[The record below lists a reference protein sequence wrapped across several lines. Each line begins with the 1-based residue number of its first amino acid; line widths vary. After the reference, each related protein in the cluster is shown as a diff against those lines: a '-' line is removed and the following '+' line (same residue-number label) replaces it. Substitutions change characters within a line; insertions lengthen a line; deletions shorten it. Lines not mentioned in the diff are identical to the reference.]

1 MRIRFFTAFASN
13 NSGAYTIVGRFADEA
28 VASEVA
34 ELLQRAI
41 DAHDAWHRDHQ
52 WETEGLAPLDDLVR
66 EQGLREARHGRG
78 DEWPSYSKEA
88 PSAVA
93 LGRQVMV
100 HSPYT
105 VTMPPVFGE
114 AFYARGGRVEVEL
127 DHSHEPLAVE
137 FGWFPKGMSYDDPRM
152 EPAHDAFEALLRPEL
167 DALVA
172 RPEHDRRPVV
182 APAWHR
188 GYWGERHLSVVFA
201 DLVAGVRAVRAV
213 ADACGME
220 LTLRL
225 AECPHGAD
233 DPLAMVRRPTI
244 PAGWNRLI
252 LWSPGPDRVATM
264 KALREVM
271 ACGLDEAR
279 AALDELPKEVLIDV
293 TARYAES
300 AAATLRAAGC
310 DAEVVAPK
318 R

>member
-1 MRIRFFTAFASN
+1 MRIRLFTAFASN

-28 VASEVA
+28 VAAEVA
-34 ELLQRAI
+34 ALLQRAI
-41 DAHDAWHRDHQ
+41 DAHDAWHREHE
-52 WETEGLAPLDDLVR
+52 WEEEGAAPLDDLVR
-66 EQGLREARHGRG
+66 EQGLRAARHGRG
-78 DEWPSYSKEA
+78 DEWPSYAREP

-93 LGRQVMV
+93 LGRQVIV
-100 HSPYT
+100 HSSCT

-114 AFYARGGRVEVEL
+114 TFYARGGRVEVEL
-127 DHSHEPLAVE
+127 DHSHEPLAAE
-137 FGWFPKGMSYDDPRM
+137 FSWQPKGMRYDDPGK
-152 EPAHDAFEALLRPEL
+152 EPALDAFEALLRPEL

-172 RPEHDRRPVV
+172 RPESDRRPSV

-201 DLVAGVRAVRAV
+201 DLVEGVRAVRAV

-225 AECPHGAD
+225 AECPHGVE

-244 PAGWNRLI
+244 PAGLSRLI
-252 LWSPGPDRVATM
+252 LWAPGPDRVTTM

-279 AALDELPKEVLIDV
+279 AAIDDLPKEVLVDV
-293 TARYAES
+293 TERYAEA
-300 AAATLRAAGC
+300 AAATLRASGC
-310 DAEVVAPK
+310 DAEVVAP
-318 R
+318 RR